1 MKDTETYILLFDG
14 VCNLCN
20 SMVDFTIKRDPG
32 NKFKFAALQSESGKS
47 LLSSLDLKA
56 DNLDSFVLI
65 MGNNYFVKSTAGLHV
80 LRKLGGVWRLCY
92 VFIYIPRPIRDFI
105 YDLIAKTRYR
115 IFDKRDTCMVPTA
128 DIKQRFL

>member
-20 SMVDFTIKRDPG
+20 SIVDFTIKRDPYG
-32 NKFKFAALQSESGKS
+32 KFKFATLQSDNGKT
-47 LLSSLDLKA
+47 LLEKFDLEA
-56 DNLDSFVLI
+56 DDLDSFVLI
-65 MGNNYFVKSTAGLHV
+65 IGDHYFLKSSAGLQV
-80 LRKLGGVWRLCY
+80 LRELGGIWRLLY
-92 VFIYIPRPIRDFI
+92 VFIYIPRPIRDSI

-115 IFDKRDTCMVPTA
+115 IFGKHDTCMVPAA